1 MASWFKADRRGA
13 PTGEGLQPKQQSE
26 PFAAIADRQA
36 QTEKIA
42 PALNA
47 LI

>member
-13 PTGEGLQPKQQSE
+13 AGPAAQAASQ

-42 PALNA
+42 PPSTL
-47 LI
+47 